1 MYILF
6 KDNRIEDSAI
16 KPCLIRL

>member
-16 KPCLIRL
+16 KPRLIGL